1 MRLQEEENEARRK
14 RQLLLE
20 LEARRRKNE
29 EEQNTLK
36 MQRAAKLEEEQRAI
50 RIARIEA
57 MQYSAMALVEDSVKR
72 QQEALSQVE
81 VQLREQ
87 RDMQQKHMKLSME
100 DEMIMAM
107 EAESALKLE
116 QMHKE
121 MSEQQRIEELQKSV
135 ELRRMQYESNEAL
148 RIAMQKADEEE
159 RRVKVQSRLARAE
172 ALSAA
177 NMDAKIRKELESRL
191 QSMDSELSQQVTAL
205 NIARRMHKTA
215 EDEVISATDA
225 ADEVRRRSSHEVSLE
240 SRNITPAARASESSL
255 QRTTLA
261 GMSGGEN
268 GGSSVSVELRDTERL
283 LALQEMLGNRE
294 NQENAFSLF
303 QDRHAAFNGSFDGN
317 QKKFE
322 TFGAICRPSN
332 PTTPASASMRSFGSA
347 SASRADNTS
356 DLAAKILS
364 IRKSQQELVA
374 ASSAQ
379 RPSRRNLKLETP
391 LLSPGGVSFSRIR
404 EWQQEITELYSPDV
418 SLNLPC
424 KIIYFA
430 GNRAV
435 TGWQQAQIFIR

>member
-1 MRLQEEENEARRK
+1 MRKRITEGMKERVMRLQEEENEARRK

-81 VQLREQ
+81 IQLREQ
-87 RDMQQKHMKLSME
+87 RDLQQKHMKLSME

-121 MSEQQRIEELQKSV
+121 MSEQQRVEELQKSV
-135 ELRRMQYESNEAL
+135 ELRRMQFESNEAL
-148 RIAMQKADEEE
+148 RMAMQKADEEE
-159 RRVKVQSRLARAE
+159 RRIKVQARLARAE

-177 NMDAKIRKELESRL
+177 NMDANIRRELESRL
-191 QSMDSELSQQVTAL
+191 KSMDSELSQQVTAL
-205 NIARRMHKTA
+205 NIARRMHTTA
-215 EDEVISATDA
+215 EDEAISAAEA
-225 ADEVRRRSSHEVSLE
+225 ADKVRRLSNHQASLE
-240 SRNITPAARASESSL
+240 ISDTPHASHGAACSQQQPMRD
-255 QRTTLA
+255 
-261 GMSGGEN
+261 GMSSREN

-283 LALQEMLGNRE
+283 LALQEMLGNQE

-303 QDRHAAFNGSFDGN
+303 QDRHATFNGRFDGS
-317 QKKFE
+317 QTKLE
-322 TFGAICRPSN
+322 TFGAICRPSH

-347 SASRADNTS
+347 SSSRADNTS

-391 LLSPGGVSFSRIR
+391 LPSPSGVSFSRIR
-404 EWQQEITELYSPDV
+404 EWQQEITQL
-418 SLNLPC
+418 
-424 KIIYFA
+424 
-430 GNRAV
+430 
-435 TGWQQAQIFIR
+435 